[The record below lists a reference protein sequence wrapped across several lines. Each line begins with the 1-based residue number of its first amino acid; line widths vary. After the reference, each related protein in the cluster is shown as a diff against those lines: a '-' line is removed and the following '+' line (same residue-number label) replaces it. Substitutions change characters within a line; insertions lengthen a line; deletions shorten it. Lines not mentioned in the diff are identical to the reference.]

1 MPGMRSRVEREGKR
15 RVQMEKA
22 GIESGRRFLTRKN
35 NHIRTGPL

>member
-1 MPGMRSRVEREGKR
+1 
-15 RVQMEKA
+15 MEKA